1 VHFCANEA
9 YRDFW
14 YQTGIHQKLGTVVFW
29 QFIVP
34 KILDLM
40 EIVGCEYLFLFA
52 ADLSE
57 DADLV
62 NYYVDNL
69 EFIDASEH
77 SAATPMYDFACR
89 FLCQETSTLQE
100 RRTSFFEHFNPD
112 EEV

>member
-1 VHFCANEA
+1 M
-9 YRDFW
+9 
-14 YQTGIHQKLGTVVFW
+14 FW

-77 SAATPMYDFACR
+77 SAATPMYDLPVAFVSGNKYITRAKNQ
-89 FLCQETSTLQE
+89 FL
-100 RRTSFFEHFNPD
+100 
-112 EEV
+112 

>member
-1 VHFCANEA
+1 MRITEEQERILGSLHCERLSSNVDNF
-9 YRDFW
+9 RLVDDF
-14 YQTGIHQKLGTVVFW
+14 
-29 QFIVP
+29 
-34 KILDLM
+34 
-40 EIVGCEYLFLFA
+40 
-52 ADLSE
+52 
-57 DADLV
+57 
-62 NYYVDNL
+62 YVDNL

>member
-1 VHFCANEA
+1 
-9 YRDFW
+9 
-14 YQTGIHQKLGTVVFW
+14 
-29 QFIVP
+29 
-34 KILDLM
+34 M
-40 EIVGCEYLFLFA
+40 YLFLFA

>member
-1 VHFCANEA
+1 
-9 YRDFW
+9 
-14 YQTGIHQKLGTVVFW
+14 
-29 QFIVP
+29 
-34 KILDLM
+34 M
-40 EIVGCEYLFLFA
+40 
-52 ADLSE
+52 
-57 DADLV
+57 V

>member
-1 VHFCANEA
+1 MSCEHADEDLGV
-9 YRDFW
+9 
-14 YQTGIHQKLGTVVFW
+14 GIYESFAEWITVEVLYYDD
-29 QFIVP
+29 VAVL
-34 KILDLM
+34 K
-40 EIVGCEYLFLFA
+40 A